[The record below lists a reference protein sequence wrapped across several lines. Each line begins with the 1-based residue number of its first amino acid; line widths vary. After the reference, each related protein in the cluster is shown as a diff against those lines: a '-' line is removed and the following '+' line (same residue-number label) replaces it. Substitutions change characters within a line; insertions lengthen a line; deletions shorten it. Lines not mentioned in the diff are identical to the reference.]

1 MFSLRRWFH
10 VLSLEE
16 HIAVT
21 SSSLGAFTSC
31 NVNAW
36 LNQDTK
42 ALFSSGRA
50 CVLHHRLH
58 AEEPQRAAEKSS
70 PQQVHRE
77 RLREGKNKTADGTA
91 LLSSASKNGRVTKE
105 ERFRRVCWQMGLMLP

>member
-1 MFSLRRWFH
+1 MDD
-10 VLSLEE
+10 
-16 HIAVT
+16 T
-21 SSSLGAFTSC
+21 S
-31 NVNAW
+31 V

-42 ALFSSGRA
+42 ALFSSRRA

-91 LLSSASKNGRVTKE
+91 SLSSASKNGKVTTKE
-105 ERFRRVCWQMGLMLP
+105 CFRRVCWQMGLVLP